1 MFGYEILFL
10 TLPFIKKLIFFAFL
24 TTYPIKTLKVV
35 RFRAEHI
42 TSFCLSTEFSVEAQT
57 G

>member
-1 MFGYEILFL
+1 MFVFEILFL
-10 TLPFIKKLIFFAFL
+10 TLPFIQKLFFSAFL
-24 TTYPIKTLKVV
+24 STYPVKTLKVV

-42 TSFCLSTEFSVEAQT
+42 TSFCLSTEFSIEAQT